1 MSFLIHHYFFCRWE
15 RSWSHIYFW
24 YDNVGG
30 IVLNILIMHVEKSY
44 FVKTGRDDRI
54 LFFVAFLQHDVA
66 KLQHMKIFLL
76 CFCNS
81 IDWTKKLYSV
91 YRLTLKNFS
100 EHSIL
105 LQCFV
110 ENKLMLNK
118 ENVTWQ
124 WVQKI
129 KSYWVSLLFFRWWSW
144 RWPTAHT
151 GVSAPHP
158 MIPKWNS

>member
-1 MSFLIHHYFFCRWE
+1 MAAPHNIKVPRSAQVAWILAMNSWCLFLFSII
-15 RSWSHIYFW
+15 SSAV
-24 YDNVGG
+24 DNDPDPISISDTIMLGG

-44 FVKTGRDDRI
+44 FVKTVRDDRI
-54 LFFVAFLQHDVA
+54 LFFVAFLQHNVA

-91 YRLTLKNFS
+91 SGLTLKNFS

-129 KSYWVSLLFFRWWSW
+129 KSS
-144 RWPTAHT
+144 
-151 GVSAPHP
+151 
-158 MIPKWNS
+158 